1 MRWLELSFSTT
12 HEAAE
17 LITDFLSSLGA
28 DGVQVMDAEEIK
40 GILADP
46 ESLAYADD
54 GFIDSLDPNVQIK
67 AYFAEFDQGVRRNED
82 ISLTSDELYDDA
94 PKTYCLLSELE
105 DLINE
110 KLNEFSQFLDVGEG
124 YQGVREVHEEDWA
137 NGWKKYYETLHLT
150 PRLIINPS
158 WLDYKAK
165 SGEIVITLDPG
176 SAFGTGTHETT
187 AMCAQ
192 WLDDLLLEGDTVLD
206 LGTGS
211 GILAIIAAKLGAASV
226 EAVDI
231 DQLATDVAT
240 ANCRANAAAVDCHT
254 GELKDAYAEQYDVIV
269 ANIIADVIA
278 AIAADV
284 PAKLADDGLFITSGI
299 IEDKADKVILACR
312 AAGLAVTARA
322 EKNGWVSLVFQKI
335 VGGQSGC
342 C

>member
-1 MRWLELSFSTT
+1 MRWLELSFATT

-28 DGVQVMDAEEIK
+28 DGVQVQDAEEIK

-46 ESLAYADD
+46 NSLTYADD

-94 PKTYCLLSELE
+94 PKTYVPLADLE
-105 DLINE
+105 DLIRSR
-110 KLNEFSQFLDVGEG
+110 LVDFSEFLEVGEG
-124 YQGVREVHEEDWA
+124 YLGVREVHEEDWA

-150 PRLIINPS
+150 PRLVINPS
-158 WLDYKAK
+158 WVDYTPG
-165 SGEIVITLDPG
+165 SDEIVVTLDPG

-192 WLDDLLLEGDTVLD
+192 WLDDLLLEGDEVLD
-206 LGTGS
+206 LGSGS
-211 GILAIIAAKLGAASV
+211 GILAIIAARLGAASV

-231 DQLATDVAT
+231 DQMATDVAT
-240 ANCRANAAAVDCHT
+240 ANCRLNNVDVDCHT
-254 GELKDAYAEQYDVIV
+254 GELKDARSGQYDLIV

-278 AIAADV
+278 AIAYDI
-284 PAKLADDGLFITSGI
+284 PARLKDDGLFLTSGI
-299 IEDKADKVILACR
+299 IEDKADKVLSACR
-312 AAGLAVTARA
+312 AAGLTQVGRS
-322 EKNGWVSLVFQKI
+322 ERNGWCAFVFQK
-335 VGGQSGC
+335 GEG
-342 C
+342 